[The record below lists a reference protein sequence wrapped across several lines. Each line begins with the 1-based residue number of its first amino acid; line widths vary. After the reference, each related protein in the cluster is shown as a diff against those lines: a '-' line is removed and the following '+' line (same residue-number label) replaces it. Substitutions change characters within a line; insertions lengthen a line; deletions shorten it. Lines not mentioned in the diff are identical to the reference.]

1 MRRLVFISLAVISQL
16 AIAGSQSEF
25 EAYRQQQN
33 QGAVAV
39 KDEFE
44 TYKQK
49 LLAAFEQYKK
59 QTGKVWGD
67 KNNILPQAN
76 NWVSFHGDLGH
87 RSVVDFEQ
95 GIISIEIALPAQQNI
110 AADEARRQL
119 ETTIIK
125 TLNQGADNRSMIE
138 ISQQPVAVSSGP
150 AVLNGLIAD
159 PQGEQISKQNYT
171 GLAAQGAANATTAS
185 IRGNDGVDRVVYR
198 TQLKMVPDHIRKR
211 AAVFLNDVNSQ
222 SGRQNLPPALVFAVM
237 ETESYFNPV
246 AKSSAPAFGLM
257 QLVPT
262 SGAREAYRYVYN
274 QDRVVSDTYLYEPR
288 NNIELGS
295 AYLNRLYYVQLA
307 GIENPQSRM
316 WASIAAY
323 NTGPSNVL
331 RAFAGKYTKA
341 QHGSYDKWKQGA
353 YQQINRMTADEVYN
367 HMRSNLPYPE
377 TREYIKKVG
386 ERIGKYQDTAG

>member
-1 MRRLVFISLAVISQL
+1 MRLLPFTCLVFITQISV
-16 AIAGSQSEF
+16 AGTQSDF
-25 EAYRQQQN
+25 AAYMQQQN
-33 QGAVAV
+33 QGSAAA

-49 LLAAFEQYKK
+49 LLTAFEQYKK
-59 QTGKVWGD
+59 QTGKVWGNR
-67 KNNILPQAN
+67 NNVTPQAN

-95 GIISIEIALPAQQNI
+95 GVINVEIAIPAQQNI
-110 AADEARRQL
+110 STDEARRQL
-119 ETTIIK
+119 EATIIK

-138 ISQQPVAVSSGP
+138 IAKQPVAISSGP
-150 AVLNGLIAD
+150 AILNNLIGDA
-159 PQGEQISKQNYT
+159 QGNAVNQQNYSE
-171 GLAAQGAANATTAS
+171 LAAQDAASATS
-185 IRGNDGVDRVVYR
+185 IKIRGNDGVDRIVYH

-211 AAVFLNDVNSQ
+211 AVIFQNDVNAQSQ
-222 SGRQNLPPALVFAVM
+222 RQNLPPALVFAVM

-262 SGAREAYRYVYN
+262 SGAREAYRYVYS
-274 QDRVVSDTYLYEPR
+274 QDKVVSDTYLYDPK

-331 RAFAGKYTKA
+331 RAFAGKYYKT
-341 QHGSYDKWKQGA
+341 QHGSYDKWRQLA
-353 YQQINRMTADEVYN
+353 YNKINGLTPDQMYN
-367 HMRSNLPYPE
+367 HLRGNLPYPE
-377 TREYIKKVG
+377 TREYVKKVG
-386 ERIGKYQDTAG
+386 ERIGKYQS

>member
-1 MRRLVFISLAVISQL
+1 MRLLLLSCLIFMSHISV
-16 AIAGSQSEF
+16 AGTQSDF
-25 EAYRQQQN
+25 EAYMQQQT
-33 QGAVAV
+33 QGTASA

-44 TYKQK
+44 FYKQK

-59 QTGKVWGD
+59 QTGKVWGS
-67 KNNILPQAN
+67 KHNVLPQAN
-76 NWVSFHGDLGH
+76 NWVSFHGDLNH
-87 RSVVDFEQ
+87 RSVVDFEN
-95 GIISIEIALPAQQNI
+95 GIINVEVAVPAQQNI
-110 AADEARRQL
+110 SPDEARNRL
-119 ETTIIK
+119 ANTIFK

-138 ISQQPVAVSSGP
+138 IAQQPVAVSTGP
-150 AVLNGLIAD
+150 AILTNLVAD
-159 PQGEQISKQNYT
+159 DQGNAVSQQNYSE
-171 GLAAQGAANATTAS
+171 LASRDAASATAKN
-185 IRGNDGVDRVVYR
+185 IRGNDGVDRVVYS

-211 AAVFLNDVNSQ
+211 AVVFQNDVNAHSQ
-222 SGRQNLPPALVFAVM
+222 RQNLPPALVFAVM

-246 AKSSAPAFGLM
+246 AKSPAPAFGLM

-274 QDRVVSDTYLYEPR
+274 QDKVVSDTYLYNPT

-307 GIENPQSRM
+307 GIDNPQSRM

-331 RAFAGKYTKA
+331 RAFAGKYYKT
-341 QHGSYDKWKQGA
+341 QHGSYDKWKQTA
-353 YQQINRMTADEVYN
+353 YNKINTMTPDQMYN
-367 HMRSNLPYPE
+367 HMRGNLPYPE

-386 ERIGKYQDTAG
+386 ASIGKYQS

>member
-1 MRRLVFISLAVISQL
+1 MRLPALVSLIIISQI

-25 EAYRQQQN
+25 QSYMQQQN
-33 QGAVAV
+33 QGAAAAR
-39 KDEFE
+39 DEFE

-49 LLAAFEQYKK
+49 LLAAFDQYKK
-59 QTGKVWGD
+59 QTGKVWGNKD
-67 KNNILPQAN
+67 NVLPQAN
-76 NWVSFHGDLGH
+76 NWVSFYDDLGH
-87 RSVVDFEQ
+87 RSVVDFEH
-95 GIISIEIALPAQQNI
+95 GVVEVEIAVPTQQNVS
-110 AADEARRQL
+110 AADARKQL
-119 ETTIIK
+119 AATVIK
-125 TLNQGADNRSMIE
+125 TLHQGADNRSMIE
-138 ISQQPVAVSSGP
+138 ISQHPVSLSSGP
-150 AVLNGLIAD
+150 AILDGLIAD
-159 PQGEQISKQNYT
+159 TDGKPADQQSYKTIADES
-171 GLAAQGAANATTAS
+171 TTAVTTKTV
-185 IRGNDGVDRVVYR
+185 RGTDGVNRVVYS

-211 AAVFLNDVNSQ
+211 AVVFQDDINAQSQ
-222 SGRQNLPPALVFAVM
+222 RQNLPPALVFAVM

-246 AKSSAPAFGLM
+246 AKSPAPAFGLM

-274 QDRVVSDTYLYEPR
+274 QDRVVSDAYLYNPK

-331 RAFAGKYTKA
+331 RAFAGKYYKT
-341 QHGSYDKWKQGA
+341 QHGSYDKWKKTA
-353 YQQINRMTADEVYN
+353 YNKINTLTPDQVYN
-367 HMRSNLPYPE
+367 HLRGNLPYPE

-386 ERIGKYQDTAG
+386 ASIGKYQS

>member
-1 MRRLVFISLAVISQL
+1 MRHTLITSLLLISQL
-16 AIAGSQSEF
+16 AVAGTASEF

-33 QGAVAV
+33 QGAAAA

-49 LLAAFEQYKK
+49 LLTAFAQYKK

-67 KNNILPQAN
+67 KNNVLPQAN
-76 NWVSFHGDLGH
+76 NWVSFQGDLAH

-95 GIISIEIALPAQQNI
+95 GIISVEIALPAQQTI
-110 AADEARRQL
+110 SASEARRQI
-119 ETTIIK
+119 EATILK
-125 TLNQGADNRSMIE
+125 ALNQGADNRSMIE

-150 AVLNGLIAD
+150 AVLTGLIANA
-159 PQGEQISKQNYT
+159 QGDAVNQQDYANI
-171 GLAAQGAANATTAS
+171 AAQTAASASTTN
-185 IRGNDGVDRVVYR
+185 IRGNDGVNRVVYH
-198 TQLKMVPDHIRKR
+198 TQLQLVPDHIRKR
-211 AAVFLNDVNSQ
+211 AVVFQDDVNAQSQ
-222 SGRQNLPPALVFAVM
+222 RQNLPPALVFAVM

-274 QDRVVSDTYLYEPR
+274 QDKVVSDTYLYDAK

-295 AYLNRLYYVQLA
+295 AYLNRLYYVQLV

-331 RAFAGKYTKA
+331 RAFAGKYTKT

-353 YQQINRMTADEVYN
+353 YKQINGMTADQMYN
-367 HMRSNLPYPE
+367 HLRSNLPYPE

-386 ERIGKYQDTAG
+386 ERIGKYQST

>member
-1 MRRLVFISLAVISQL
+1 MRHLLFTSFVLVSQL
-16 AIAGSQSEF
+16 ATAGTPSEF
-25 EAYRQQQN
+25 EAYMQQQN
-33 QGAVAV
+33 QGAAAV

-49 LLAAFEQYKK
+49 LLAAFEHYKK
-59 QTGKVWGD
+59 QTGKVWGT
-67 KNNILPQAN
+67 KNNVLPQAN

-95 GIISIEIALPAQQNI
+95 GIINIEIALPAQQNM

-138 ISQQPVAVSSGP
+138 ISQQPVSVSSGP
-150 AVLNGLIAD
+150 AVLNGLVANS
-159 PQGEQISKQNYT
+159 QGKQVSQQNFT
-171 GLAAQGAANATTAS
+171 TLAAQSAATATTATL
-185 IRGNDGVDRVVYR
+185 RGNDGVDRVVYR
-198 TQLKMVPDHIRKR
+198 TQLTMVPDHIRKR
-211 AAVFLNDVNSQ
+211 AAVFVDDVNSQ
-222 SGRQNLPPALVFAVM
+222 SSRQNLPPALVFAVM

-274 QDRVVSDTYLYEPR
+274 QDRVVSDTYLYEPK

-295 AYLNRLYYVQLA
+295 AYLNRLYYVQLS

-331 RAFAGKYTKA
+331 RAFAGKYNKA

-353 YQQINRMTADEVYN
+353 YKQINDMTADEMYS
-367 HMRSNLPYPE
+367 HLRGNLPYPE

-386 ERIGKYQDTAG
+386 ERIGKYQT

>member
-1 MRRLVFISLAVISQL
+1 MRLLLFTCLVFISQISV
-16 AIAGSQSEF
+16 AGTQSDF
-25 EAYRQQQN
+25 ETYMQQQN
-33 QGAVAV
+33 QGSAAA

-49 LLAAFEQYKK
+49 LLTAFEQYKK
-59 QTGKVWGD
+59 QTGKVWGNS
-67 KNNILPQAN
+67 NNVTPQAN

-95 GIISIEIALPAQQNI
+95 GIINVEIAIPTQQNVS
-110 AADEARRQL
+110 ADEARRQL
-119 ETTIIK
+119 EATIIK
-125 TLNQGADNRSMIE
+125 TLNQGADHRSMIE
-138 ISQQPVAVSSGP
+138 IAKQPVAISSGP
-150 AVLNGLIAD
+150 AILNNLIGDA
-159 PQGEQISKQNYT
+159 QGNTVNQQNYSD
-171 GLAAQGAANATTAS
+171 LAAQDAASATSTK
-185 IRGNDGVDRVVYR
+185 IRGNDGVDRIVYH

-211 AAVFLNDVNSQ
+211 AVVFQSDVNAQSQ
-222 SGRQNLPPALVFAVM
+222 RQNLPPALVFAVM

-274 QDRVVSDTYLYEPR
+274 QDKVVSDTYLYDPK

-295 AYLNRLYYVQLA
+295 AYLNRLYYVQLS

-331 RAFAGKYTKA
+331 RAFAGKYYKT
-341 QHGSYDKWKQGA
+341 QHGSYDKWRQLA
-353 YQQINRMTADEVYN
+353 YNKINGLTPDQMYDHLRG
-367 HMRSNLPYPE
+367 NLPYPE
-377 TREYIKKVG
+377 TREYVKKVG
-386 ERIGKYQDTAG
+386 ERIGKYQS

>member
-1 MRRLVFISLAVISQL
+1 MRLPLFTCLVFIYQISV
-16 AIAGSQSEF
+16 AGTQSDF
-25 EAYRQQQN
+25 ETYMQQQN
-33 QGAVAV
+33 QGSAAA

-49 LLAAFEQYKK
+49 LLTAFEQYKK
-59 QTGKVWGD
+59 QTGKVWGN
-67 KNNILPQAN
+67 KHNVTPQAN

-95 GIISIEIALPAQQNI
+95 GIINVEIAISAQQNI
-110 AADEARRQL
+110 TTDEARRQL
-119 ETTIIK
+119 EATILK

-138 ISQQPVAVSSGP
+138 IAKQPVAISSGP
-150 AVLNGLIAD
+150 AILTNLIGDA
-159 PQGEQISKQNYT
+159 QGNTVNQQNYSD
-171 GLAAQGAANATTAS
+171 LAAQDAASATSTK
-185 IRGNDGVDRVVYR
+185 IRGNDGVDRIVYH

-211 AAVFLNDVNSQ
+211 AVVFQSDVNAQSQ
-222 SGRQNLPPALVFAVM
+222 RQNLPPALVFAVM

-274 QDRVVSDTYLYEPR
+274 QDKVVSDTYLYDPK

-295 AYLNRLYYVQLA
+295 AYLNRLYYVQLV

-331 RAFAGKYTKA
+331 RAFAGKYYKT

-353 YQQINRMTADEVYN
+353 CKQINGMNPDEVYN
-367 HMRSNLPYPE
+367 HLRGNLPYPE
-377 TREYIKKVG
+377 TREYVKKVG
-386 ERIGKYQDTAG
+386 ERIGKYQS